1 MQVPI
6 KGTVVPPTAQ
16 GPPTGMIPQH
26 PPQQP
31 QQPQYP
37 PQQPQYPLQQPQ
49 HPTQP
54 QYPIQQPQQGGQY
67 PMGGPIN
74 PYAAPAGNHPQTINV
89 HVQNT
94 GLAPASRESTT
105 GLIAS
110 GYICGLLSILFCPP
124 ALGLAGFVIG
134 IVNLTKGSVGHG
146 IAQIIIS
153 VTCGVLGMIL
163 GAAVSQNY
171 NYY

>member
-1 MQVPI
+1 
-6 KGTVVPPTAQ
+6 
-16 GPPTGMIPQH
+16 
-26 PPQQP
+26 
-31 QQPQYP
+31 
-37 PQQPQYPLQQPQ
+37 
-49 HPTQP
+49 
-54 QYPIQQPQQGGQY
+54 
-67 PMGGPIN
+67 MGGPIN

-105 GLIAS
+105 WLIAS

-153 VTCGVLGMIL
+153 VTCGVFGMIL